1 MTPCVGSAGML
12 QTHSESLSLM
22 CRHPVQY
29 AGVERELY
37 RYYKAETCGL
47 DFEGMIADL
56 EVPCVA

>member
-1 MTPCVGSAGML
+1 MTSCIVSAGML
-12 QTHSESLSLM
+12 QTHLKTLSLM
-22 CRHPVQY
+22 CQHCACC

-56 EVPCVA
+56 EVACVA